1 MITINFDWDTCLIS
15 FNSDSV
21 SQDLWVLN
29 RIGRIVDDRQ
39 RPHDYIE
46 KRVGQ
51 FTITATLFLEYHDLL
66 IDYLGANED
75 QFEFRPNF
83 DDFLD
88 WAWGLFNSNDERR
101 ALTREEIDG
110 RLNAVGWNY
119 QERPPSDFQYRNLVE
134 LSHFQNAAIFSVPG
148 AGKTVEALAYTSL
161 LTENRPRGIL
171 VVAPRNAYIAWET
184 EAAACLGLTEGVDV
198 FRATGTNEELE
209 ERLLSENPPTIVLVN
224 YNRLLSRLGIFI
236 RYLRHLRELNRA
248 SVAIFDESHHFK
260 GGRAFTSSVKQVSPL
275 ADHRILLSGT
285 PMPRSVE
292 DLVPQFQALLPMQI
306 QEICEGSVEQ
316 ISTGRFVRT
325 TKQDLGLRPIDI
337 QFRNVQMVGLQR
349 EIYQL
354 ISDFAAADI
363 AARGSRRS
371 HAQLQ
376 RMQRVI
382 MFLVMQA
389 SNPRLLDE
397 RVLSAIQNS
406 NPELA
411 QRIRDA
417 RGELDSQEIRYGP
430 KIAWA
435 CNRAR
440 ELARN
445 GQKVVIWSTF
455 VDNIEAICDELNDL
469 NAVYIRGDV
478 PTMLNNETFNRDDAN
493 PDEELFREE
502 RINLFKEDPDCMVL
516 VANPAA
522 AGEGISLHTACHH
535 AIYVDRSFNATEFM
549 QSMDRIHRYG
559 LDDDGNVICGIGEGG
574 VETTIEILQCEN
586 SVDDLLVQPNLA
598 RKQAAMY
605 QWLNDPSLNP
615 ALGLLNPPFTTLELE
630 SLFNE

>member
-1 MITINFDWDTCLIS
+1 MITIDFDLNSNRIL
-15 FNSDSV
+15 FNSNSV
-21 SQDLWVLN
+21 SEDLWVLN
-29 RIGRIVDDRQ
+29 RIGWIVDSRN
-39 RPHDYIE
+39 RPLDFVE
-46 KRVGQ
+46 ARVGD
-51 FTITATLFLEYHDLL
+51 FTMTATLFLEYHDLL
-66 IDYLGANED
+66 IDYLGAHERQLD
-75 QFEFRPNF
+75 IRPNF
-83 DDFLD
+83 NDFLD
-88 WAWGLFNSNDERR
+88 WAWRLLNSNDQRDQ
-101 ALTREEIDG
+101 LTQEEIDG
-110 RLNAVGWNY
+110 RLNAVGWNF
-119 QERPPSDFQYRNLVE
+119 QDRPPSNFQYRNLME
-134 LSHFQNAAIFSVPG
+134 LSNFQNAAIFSVPG

-161 LTENRPRGIL
+161 LTENRPRSIL

-198 FRATGTNEELE
+198 YRATGTNAELE
-209 ERLLSENPPTIVLVN
+209 ERLLSGNPPAIVLVN

-236 RYLRHLRELNRA
+236 RYLRHLSGLNYV

-260 GGRAFTSSVKQVSPL
+260 GGRAFTSSVKQVAPL

-285 PMPRSVE
+285 PMPRSID
-292 DLVPQFQALLPMQI
+292 DLVPQFQALLPMHI
-306 QEICEGSVEQ
+306 QEINEVSVEE

-325 TKQDLGLRPIDI
+325 TKEDLGLRIPDI
-337 QFRNVQMVGLQR
+337 EFHSVEMVGLQR
-349 EIYQL
+349 EIYEM
-354 ISDFAAADI
+354 ISDFAAAEV

-371 HAQLQ
+371 QAEFR

-389 SNPRLLDE
+389 SNPRLLDN

-411 QRIRDA
+411 QRIRNA
-417 RGELDSQEIRYGP
+417 RDELDSQDIRYGP

-435 CNRAR
+435 CDRAR
-440 ELARN
+440 QLARD

-455 VDNIEAICDELNDL
+455 VDNIEVICDELEDL

-478 PTMLNNETFNRDDAN
+478 PTFLNNETFNRDDADS
-493 PDEELFREE
+493 DEELYREE

-516 VANPAA
+516 VANPQA
-522 AGEGISLHTACHH
+522 AGEGISLHTVCHH

-559 LDDDGNVICGIGEGG
+559 LDQQGNVICGIGEGG
-574 VETTIEILQCEN
+574 VDTIIEILVCEN

-598 RKQAAMY
+598 RKQTEMY
-605 QWLNDPSLNP
+605 RWLDDPSLNP
-615 ALGLLNPPFTTLELE
+615 ALGALNPPFTRLEL
-630 SLFNE
+630 SRFFR